1 MQNIFKSSAGALRRP
16 LLILFVILG
25 IVFSSQAQD
34 EAYISSIGLRGGPLS
49 GITYKHFVWPVSG
62 VIEGIV
68 GFNFQN
74 DRTVSFTGLYEHHLF
89 INYYI
94 NVYGGGGTTLAF
106 NSDTFR
112 WQAEAIVGVEL
123 LVGTLPLLMSLDY
136 KPGWSILE
144 NKFIFTEAA
153 LSVRYI
159 LRK

>member
-1 MQNIFKSSAGALRRP
+1 MLRRP
-16 LLILFVILG
+16 LLILFAVLG
-25 IVFSSQAQD
+25 MMVSSQAQD

-49 GITYKHFVWPVSG
+49 GVTYKHFVWPVSG

-89 INYYI
+89 INYYV

-106 NSDTFR
+106 NGDTFR

-123 LVGTLPLLMSLDY
+123 LVGTLPLLISLDY
-136 KPGWSILE
+136 KPGWSITDSEFVLS
-144 NKFIFTEAA
+144 EAA